1 MPAHRYM
8 EENGLAVM
16 LATKKLAGVALEV
29 NLQEHVPH
37 TPPPSANKAAHSGF
51 ETQRRH
57 HQKSKTEGIS
67 GRTERTCVPPKKFLK
82 KRI

>member
-8 EENGLAVM
+8 EENGLAAM
-16 LATKKLAGVALEV
+16 LATKKLAGVAPEV

-51 ETQRRH
+51 ETQKRR
-57 HQKSKTEGIS
+57 HQKSKTGDQW
-67 GRTERTCVPPKKFLK
+67 PHKKDLSS
-82 KRI
+82 